1 MAECAYSAIFA
12 MRDPKGKT
20 ASDIFPSIFE
30 DDEND
35 TDTDMSD
42 EEIAENI
49 AIMDAINAE
58 NEKSETQP

>member
-35 TDTDMSD
+35 TDTDMTD